1 MIHKSM
7 INFETKREKIK
18 RCLDNYKKGL
28 DNETKDKFIDK
39 WINKYKFAYGMQD
52 NQKIYESWKKK
63 GGLNYSFGE
72 QTNNIILEHSEKLFT
87 IKTIKDDI
95 VIYIFLYFI
104 EQYSRNGET
113 EMIKGIYNSSTSKT
127 RKEKKKENAI
137 KGAISIID
145 FLGGDISVNKEST
158 NLKLLLRDFLNN
170 IEKYEIKKTS
180 FNYRTT
186 KEDLEFNLNL
196 IIKNKSIEIREF
208 IKEL

>member
-7 INFETKREKIK
+7 INFETKSEKIK
-18 RCLDNYKKGL
+18 KCLDNYKKGL

-39 WINKYKFAYGMQD
+39 WINKYKFCYEMQD
-52 NQKIYESWKKK
+52 NQKIYESWKEK
-63 GGLNYSFGE
+63 GKLKYSFGE
-72 QTNNIILEHSEKLFT
+72 QINNIILEHSEKLFT
-87 IKTIKDDI
+87 IKTMKDDI

-104 EQYSRNGET
+104 EQYSRNRET
-113 EMIKGIYNSSTSKT
+113 EMIKGIYKSSTSKT

-145 FLGGDISVNKEST
+145 FLGGDISVNREST

-180 FNYRTT
+180 FNYKTT